1 MKEIRKKLLKIKN
14 VSAMSYILMMLL
26 IVVILFVA
34 SSQDLQSTNYDVK
47 VRWSEEKANEWY
59 AKQPWPCG
67 FNYIPASAISYTEMW
82 MPYCFNPDSIDME
95 LALAEEIGFN
105 CLRVVLP
112 FIVWEY
118 DPNAFKKRIETFLR
132 ICEKR
137 GIKVMLTLFDDCTFG
152 KDQKLKDPWYG
163 KQPEVLK
170 GWYANGWTPSPGHS
184 MVREPNSWRRLE
196 KYIKD
201 IITSFK
207 YDNRV
212 WIWDLYNEPGL
223 AGLEL
228 DTSSLVLKVF
238 TWARESGPTQ
248 PLTVGIWNWEKKELN
263 AILCNKSDIITFH
276 NYSSADILSIQIDTL
291 KRYNRPIINTEWL
304 NRPKGSIISTCLP
317 VFQKENVGC
326 MLWGLV
332 NGKTQTHLHWGW
344 RPGMGEP
351 KVWQHD
357 LFHNDHTAY
366 DKEELIL
373 FRKYIDKSK
382 RDNR

>member
-184 MVREPNSWRRLE
+184 MVREPNSWPRLE
-196 KYIKD
+196 KYVKD
-201 IITSFK
+201 IITLFK
-207 YDNRV
+207 DDNRV

-223 AGLEL
+223 AGLRV
-228 DTSSLVLKVF
+228 DTASLVLKVF
-238 TWARESGPTQ
+238 TWARESVPSQ
-248 PLTVGIWNWEKKELN
+248 PLTIGVWNWNEKKLN
-263 AILCNKSDIITFH
+263 AILCNHSDIITFH
-276 NYSSADILSIQIDTL
+276 NYSNADSLTRVIDTL
-291 KRYNRPIINTEWL
+291 KKYNRPIINTEWL
-304 NRPKGSIISTCLP
+304 NRPEGSIVSTCLP

-326 MLWGLV
+326 MHWGLV

-357 LFHNDHTAY
+357 LFNNDHTAY
-366 DKEELIL
+366 DKKELIL
-373 FRKYIDKSK
+373 FRKYIGQNMKE
-382 RDNR
+382 